1 MYEKHSN
8 LCLYIFF
15 MQKAALFVSI
25 IYVHLFVD
33 AAYVDMGR
41 CHLNLVVNKSF
52 PADDYAMPR

>member
-1 MYEKHSN
+1 
-8 LCLYIFF
+8 